1 MTSSTSGIRLNKGK
15 VLSGAVTMIR
25 HWGRVC
31 FNLMKRLCAMIM
43 SPTQAG
49 PTTRILGAIV
59 VMVVPDQVDPPPG
72 VGLSGAVFKYESRT
86 AIRTQGIAS
95 LLDRQ
100 INTRVLAP

>member
-1 MTSSTSGIRLNKGK
+1 MASSTSGMRLNKGS
-15 VLSGAVTMIR
+15 VLSGAATMIR
-25 HWGRVC
+25 HKGRVC

-49 PTTRILGAIV
+49 PTTRILEAIV
-59 VMVVPDQVDPPPG
+59 VMVVPDQANPPAGVD
-72 VGLSGAVFKYESRT
+72 LSAGIFKNESRT
-86 AIRTQGIAS
+86 AIRTQGIAT